1 MNALCRLLSAASKN
15 GLLLPSGV
23 VTSLNSDGTE
33 TFEVVTALLHE
44 NQNEEYESF
53 SAAVVSYLDG
63 HLREVL
69 LTNGSPGAPGP

>member
-1 MNALCRLLSAASKN
+1 MTALCRLLSAASKN
-15 GLLLPSGV
+15 GLLLPRGV

-33 TFEVVTALLHE
+33 SFEVVTALLHE
-44 NQNEEYESF
+44 NQNKEYESF

-69 LTNGSPGAPGP
+69 FTNGSPGAPGP